1 MDPAE
6 QQTIECLMCYRR
18 AVPRLR
24 VVASGILSVCP
35 YCLSP
40 YPPERRVQSVFRTA
54 HDKVRLPTDR
64 DAP

>member
-1 MDPAE
+1 MNTVE
-6 QQTIECLMCYRR
+6 QQKIECRMCYSK

-35 YCLSP
+35 HCLSP
-40 YPPERRVQSVFRTA
+40 YPPERRMQPAFAA
-54 HDKVRLPTDR
+54 HYKVRLPTDR